1 MASTKEVLG
10 MYIYECKGWPKF
22 IWNAADIQSALS
34 RAVFAQGKLLGKMG
48 ALGFDV
54 KNEQVLSSVSDEI
67 IKSSEIEGASL
78 NLEQVRSSVARRLN
92 ISYKSS
98 TEPSRYVDGVVR
110 MMMDA
115 IDNYDRPLTQER
127 LFSWHA
133 ALFPT
138 GWSGMSEIEV
148 GKFRS
153 DKFGRMQVVSER
165 GSRKAIHYE
174 APKAEVIPDE
184 VAKFLRWTYS
194 VKPDLTAAAIAHL
207 WFVSLHPFEDG
218 NGRITRAIT
227 EYMLARCEKSQL
239 RFYSMSKQIELNR
252 RNYYDIIEHTQKAS
266 LDITG
271 WLIWFFDTIFDA
283 ISDADKMSERLVF
296 KARFWQNLVDVDI
309 SAGQRKLINRLL
321 DGFDGK
327 MTSSRWANIR
337 DCSQDTASREINDL
351 IAKGVL
357 LKEGVGR
364 STHYVINRN
373 KIYPNE

>member
-1 MASTKEVLG
+1 

-22 IWNAADIQSALS
+22 IWNAEDIQSALS
-34 RAVFAQGKLLGKMG
+34 RVVFAQGKLLGKMG

-67 IKSSEIEGASL
+67 IKSSEIEGANL

-92 ISYKSS
+92 ISYKTSVA
-98 TEPSRYVDGVVR
+98 PSRYVDGVVR

-133 ALFPT
+133 TLFPT

-165 GSRKAIHYE
+165 GNHKTIHYQ
-174 APKAEVIPDE
+174 APKAEVIAAE
-184 VAKFLRWTYS
+184 VAKFLSWANS
-194 VKPDLTAAAIAHL
+194 VEANLISAAIAHL
-207 WFVSLHPFEDG
+207 WFITLHPFEDG

-227 EYMLARCEKSQL
+227 EYMLAKCEKSQL

-252 RNYYDIIEHTQKAS
+252 RNYYDIIEHTQKGG

-271 WLIWFFDTIFDA
+271 WLIWFFDTLFDA
-283 ISDADKMSERLVF
+283 ISDADKTSERLMF

-321 DGFDGK
+321 DGFEGK

-337 DCSQDTASREINDL
+337 DCSQDTATREINDL
-351 IAKGVL
+351 ISKDVL

-364 STHYVINRN
+364 STHYVINN
-373 KIYPNE
+373 SKV

>member
-1 MASTKEVLG
+1 

-22 IWNAADIQSALS
+22 VWNAEDIQSALS
-34 RAVFAQGKLLGKMG
+34 RVVFAQGKLLGKMG

-67 IKSSEIEGASL
+67 IKSSEIEGANL

-92 ISYKSS
+92 IDYKSS
-98 TEPSRYVDGVVR
+98 AEPSRYVDGVVR

-165 GSRKAIHYE
+165 GNRKTIHYE

-207 WFVSLHPFEDG
+207 WFVTLHPFEDG

-252 RNYYDIIEHTQKAS
+252 RNYYDIIEHTQKGS
-266 LDITG
+266 LNITG
-271 WLIWFFDTIFDA
+271 WLIWFFDTLFDA
-283 ISDADKMSERLVF
+283 ISDADKTSERLMF

-309 SAGQRKLINRLL
+309 NAGQRKLINRLL

-364 STHYVINRN
+364 STHYVINRD

>member
-1 MASTKEVLG
+1 
-10 MYIYECKGWPKF
+10 
-22 IWNAADIQSALS
+22 
-34 RAVFAQGKLLGKMG
+34 
-48 ALGFDV
+48 
-54 KNEQVLSSVSDEI
+54 
-67 IKSSEIEGASL
+67 
-78 NLEQVRSSVARRLN
+78 
-92 ISYKSS
+92 
-98 TEPSRYVDGVVR
+98 
-110 MMMDA
+110 
-115 IDNYDRPLTQER
+115 
-127 LFSWHA
+127 
-133 ALFPT
+133 
-138 GWSGMSEIEV
+138 
-148 GKFRS
+148 
-153 DKFGRMQVVSER
+153 
-165 GSRKAIHYE
+165 
-174 APKAEVIPDE
+174 
-184 VAKFLRWTYS
+184 
-194 VKPDLTAAAIAHL
+194 
-207 WFVSLHPFEDG
+207 
-218 NGRITRAIT
+218 
-227 EYMLARCEKSQL
+227 MLARCEKSQL

-373 KIYPNE
+373 KI

>member
-1 MASTKEVLG
+1 MVSIKEVLC

-22 IWNAADIQSALS
+22 IWNAEDIQAALS
-34 RAVFAQGKLLGKMG
+34 RVVFAQGKLLGKMG

-67 IKSSEIEGASL
+67 IKSSEIEGANL

-165 GSRKAIHYE
+165 GNRKTIHYE

-207 WFVSLHPFEDG
+207 WFVTLHPFEDG

-252 RNYYDIIEHTQKAS
+252 RNYYDIIEHTQKGS

-271 WLIWFFDTIFDA
+271 WLIWFFDTLFDA
-283 ISDADKMSERLVF
+283 ISDADKMSERLMF

-364 STHYVINRN
+364 STHYVINHD
-373 KIYPNE
+373 KIHLNE